1 VKFRGWEEVLWSKIV
16 KMEADD
22 AWTTI
27 DRKANKK
34 KSSKE
39 EAKSVADDGWEQVNK
54 KDKKK
59 KDLVS
64 NNINQQNHG
73 GTVDGKGR
81 NGGGQ
86 RGGRGRGGSDAGSNK
101 GTLPRKNSGKPPPR
115 GGSNASGRG
124 GPRGST
130 QSPAGRGGS
139 RGVTPQPRTPGH
151 LPSPAPA
158 PVPTNTWAAKLSGTA
173 PASQDHKPSE
183 PAVAPSP
190 KFSWANLSSAS
201 SVTTQSSSSRT
212 SIASSTSP
220 IPSEPAKTSSVEE
233 TVEEPSI
240 TNHVDENNATNG
252 ATSDKDTDIAI
263 VETVD
268 SVNNDE
274 SKPTNEKVTIP
285 TENNVDSMHT
295 PDAKHVESV
304 IETKEDKPEDAK
316 IVENDTSDKI
326 IDNGTATV
334 IDGSKNPNPDSNG
347 NFATD
352 DNKNITDT
360 KCFAHENN
368 DKIQVEAPLT
378 NGDISTETEAEA
390 SKAESFLLNYK
401 DDQWSPLNTDGKK
414 QYDRDF
420 LMSLQT
426 NALSLQKPETLPNN
440 IDVILDSPN
449 LRNVTSAPNLKMM
462 DHPAIRSSASHSRTP
477 RRGDSRRKE
486 SRLGAGKV
494 IELQREEIKLNEA
507 ENAWKP
513 SKKEA
518 GEEDDVEVLC
528 KKIRSILNKLCPQK
542 FDKLVAQFKDLVI
555 DNEAKLTKAMELV
568 FEKALD
574 EPVFSI
580 AYARMCKHLVDK
592 RVLKDGRPLDFR
604 TLLLQRCQYEFK
616 KDYMEDLDKQKYE
629 DDLAKAESEDEKKNI
644 TAEFEAQEMK
654 LRRRSLGNIRF
665 IGELYKIGML
675 HGKIMHECIRKLL
688 QQTDEESLECLC
700 RLVTTVGQALDQKTN
715 EILANNKSIEGINSL
730 DVYFDKMNE
739 IIREKKTSA
748 RVRFLMQDVID
759 LRKANWVKRREEA
772 GPKTIDQIHNDAKKE
787 EIRTKIA
794 NMTEPP
800 PPRKSEDRRRS
811 QMARKESRQDQRQD
825 ESNWNNVPTKAAKI
839 QERPDISKIRISKVD
854 INSMSFGPP
863 KFGGGMAQWG
873 RGSNNKKMSAQEPPL
888 RQANRFAG
896 LLDDEGDNSGATP
909 HYHGRASEP
918 AFSNTRT
925 MGYHGARSR
934 DSSLRQG
941 ASSRDGSRDG
951 MYSGRSS
958 RDSVGAGV
966 MSRRDVIT
974 EDSVN
979 TLRGDADVDRD
990 KLETKTR
997 NILEE
1002 YLNNVDPVEA
1012 FTCIQELYHMSNIH
1026 LLVEFVFNMVV
1037 EKKENDR
1044 VNAGKL
1050 FAYLLRNESLPRKE
1064 FLNGVES
1071 VLEFAEDL
1079 LIDIPQFWGY
1089 FGVMIATI
1097 VLEKVLDVKFIQESS
1112 GILKANNLD
1121 SQYVR
1126 AILCQMT
1133 KLNSCLSHELWSR
1146 SGFSLKDFNIPED
1159 DANLSFLNQPLA
1171 NGTSEKEEV
1180 LEESFEKKLK
1190 SLLSQQD
1197 VNQVFNL
1204 IDNKFGSGLDN
1215 ATLRMVIGHVTF
1227 SCIDN
1232 VSGNHVLNEGRL
1244 KAFGVKIMKKYVDAA
1259 TEQEKVPKEL
1269 QALFSL
1275 QSLVT
1280 RLEHPN
1286 KLLHSIFDVLYE
1298 VDIISEDAFLEWET
1312 NEDPEEQEGKG
1323 VALKSCTQF
1332 FEWLKTAETE
1342 DDDEEK
1348 QRQVSFKVGD
1358 DS

>member
-1 VKFRGWEEVLWSKIV
+1 
-16 KMEADD
+16 
-22 AWTTI
+22 
-27 DRKANKK
+27 
-34 KSSKE
+34 
-39 EAKSVADDGWEQVNK
+39 
-54 KDKKK
+54 
-59 KDLVS
+59 
-64 NNINQQNHG
+64 
-73 GTVDGKGR
+73 
-81 NGGGQ
+81 
-86 RGGRGRGGSDAGSNK
+86 
-101 GTLPRKNSGKPPPR
+101 
-115 GGSNASGRG
+115 
-124 GPRGST
+124 
-130 QSPAGRGGS
+130 
-139 RGVTPQPRTPGH
+139 VTPQPRATGH

-158 PVPTNTWAAKLSGTA
+158 PVPSNTWAAKLSGTA
-173 PASQDHKPSE
+173 PVSQDPKPSE
-183 PAVAPSP
+183 PATVAPSP

-220 IPSEPAKTSSVEE
+220 IPSEPAKASSVEE
-233 TVEEPSI
+233 TVEEPTI
-240 TNHVDENNATNG
+240 TNHVDENKAING
-252 ATSDKDTDIAI
+252 AISDKDTDKAI
-263 VETVD
+263 VETID
-268 SVNNDE
+268 SVNIDRNNDE
-274 SKPTNEKVTIP
+274 PKPTNEKVTIP
-285 TENNVDSMHT
+285 TENVDSMHT
-295 PDAKHVESV
+295 NDAIVVESV
-304 IETKEDKPEDAK
+304 VETKIETKEDKPEDAK

-326 IDNGTATV
+326 IDNGTTAV
-334 IDGSKNPNPDSNG
+334 IDGSPNPDSNG

-360 KCFAHENN
+360 KTFAHENN
-368 DKIQVEAPLT
+368 DKIQVEAQEAPLT
-378 NGDISTETEAEA
+378 NGDISADIEA
-390 SKAESFLLNYK
+390 SKAEGSLLNYK
-401 DDQWSPLNTDGKK
+401 EDQWSPLNTDGKK

-426 NALSLQKPETLPNN
+426 NALSLQKPATLPVN

-518 GEEDDVEVLC
+518 GEDVVEDDVEVLC

-592 RVLKDGRPLDFR
+592 RVLKDGKPLDFR

-629 DDLAKAESEDEKKNI
+629 DDLSKAESDDEKKNI

-675 HGKIMHECIRKLL
+675 QSKIMHECIRKLL
-688 QQTDEESLECLC
+688 EQTDEESLECLC
-700 RLVTTVGQALDQKTN
+700 RLVTTVGQALDQKTK
-715 EILANNKSIEGINSL
+715 EFLANNKSKDGINSL

-839 QERPDISKIRISKVD
+839 QERPDISKVRISKVD

-896 LLDDEGDNSGATP
+896 LLDDEGDNSGATQAHSN

-941 ASSRDGSRDG
+941 ATSRDGSRDG

-958 RDSVGAGV
+958 RDSVGV

-1089 FGVMIATI
+1089 FGVMVATI
-1097 VLEKVLDVKFIQESS
+1097 ILEKVLDVKFIQESA
-1112 GILKANNLD
+1112 GILKSNNLD
-1121 SQYVR
+1121 SQYVS

-1133 KLNSCLSHELWSR
+1133 KLNSCLTHELWSR
-1146 SGFSLKDFNIPED
+1146 SGFTLKDFNIAED
-1159 DANLSFLNQPLA
+1159 DAKLRFLNQPLT
-1171 NGTSEKEEV
+1171 NGSSVKEEV
-1180 LEESFEKKLK
+1180 LEDTFEKKLTT
-1190 SLLSQQD
+1190 LLSQQD

-1204 IDNKFGSGLDN
+1204 VENKFGSVLDN

-1227 SCIDN
+1227 ACIDN
-1232 VSGNHVLNEGRL
+1232 VSGNHVLNEGKL

-1348 QRQVSFKVGD
+1348 QRQVSFQVGD